1 MKYTKLEKINYDGID
16 VKVGD
21 LVLYQTLIEDADDA
35 NDYTTK
41 VHYGI
46 IQSLTKTK
54 NYYEFDIKNVEDEE
68 PSKEERFEKII
79 KVCTSEEFDKIIQ
92 DIKERTENKIK
103 SIQSQIEQVKPDAE
117 KQIKQYEELKAL
129 LK

>member
-1 MKYTKLEKINYDGID
+1 M
-16 VKVGD
+16 
-21 LVLYQTLIEDADDA
+21 
-35 NDYTTK
+35 
-41 VHYGI
+41 
-46 IQSLTKTK
+46 TKTK

-68 PSKEERFEKII
+68 SSKEERFEKII

-103 SIQSQIEQVKPDAE
+103 SLQSQIEQVKPDAE

>member
-1 MKYTKLEKINYDGID
+1 ML
-16 VKVGD
+16 
-21 LVLYQTLIEDADDA
+21 
-35 NDYTTK
+35 
-41 VHYGI
+41 

-103 SIQSQIEQVKPDAE
+103 SLQSQIEQVKPDAE

-129 LK
+129 LKQ